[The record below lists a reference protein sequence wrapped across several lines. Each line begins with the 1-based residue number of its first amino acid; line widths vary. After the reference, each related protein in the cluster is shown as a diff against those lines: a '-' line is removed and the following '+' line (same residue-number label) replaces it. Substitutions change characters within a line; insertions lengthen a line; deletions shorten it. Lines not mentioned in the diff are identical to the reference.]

1 MRITKEKEKKTIP
14 NALES
19 WGKKNILN
27 CHGKKKVK
35 MQRILTFFV
44 VI

>member
-19 WGKKNILN
+19 WGKKISLIVME
-27 CHGKKKVK
+27 KKKSK
-35 MQRILTFFV
+35 CKEF
-44 VI
+44 